1 VLARHDRLA
10 EVVVPPCELGVV
22 LDRVHSG
29 KLTA

>member
-1 VLARHDRLA
+1 VLPRHDGLA
-10 EVVVPPCELGVV
+10 EVVVLPRELGVA